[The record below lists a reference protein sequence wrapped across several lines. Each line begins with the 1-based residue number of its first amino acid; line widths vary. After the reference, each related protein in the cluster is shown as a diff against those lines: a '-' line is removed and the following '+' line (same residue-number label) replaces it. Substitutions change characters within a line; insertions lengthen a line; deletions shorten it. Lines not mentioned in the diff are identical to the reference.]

1 MLKKMTLLVAMACS
15 GVAMADVVLYGQ
27 IKGGIGYTSGDG
39 DGSITQIEDYKSRI
53 GFRGNEDLGNGLQA
67 IWQVEQ
73 FTPISGAQSSG
84 GWNNRDTFI
93 GLKGGFGTVR
103 AGYVSDGMMDTS
115 DQKLIV
121 DPWEWNLNANNP
133 KGVAN
138 FTRVDKRLQGV
149 RYDSPQMGGFKF
161 NVTHQLAD
169 SAKQTDF
176 ETAST
181 VNQATV
187 LAATYE
193 HAGYFVKGAYG
204 LYKHQNEDADQ
215 DLNDAQVA
223 RIMGGYRAK
232 NMLAVLAYQYTDG
245 FRGLWATPASVA
257 NKAQIGKTEVKTHE
271 ILGNF
276 AYTMGAF
283 TPRVTYV
290 HGFDEKHEG
299 IGKVNNTNYDQV
311 IVGADYALSKRTTVL
326 ASAGWKNAPYAYDVN
341 AEGKKVGLDSD
352 VYSVGLGM
360 RHMF

>member
-1 MLKKMTLLVAMACS
+1 MLKQMTFLSLMGCS
-15 GVAMADVVLYGQ
+15 GVAMADVVLYGH
-27 IKGGIGYTSGDG
+27 IKGGIGYTSGSG
-39 DGSITQIEDYKSRI
+39 DGSITQMEDYKSRI

-73 FTPISGAQSSG
+73 FTPISGAESSR

-93 GLKGGFGTVR
+93 GLKGDFGTVR
-103 AGYVSDGMMDTS
+103 AGYISDGMMDTA

-138 FTRVDKRLQGV
+138 FTRVDKRLQGI

-169 SAKQTDF
+169 NAAQSDF

-193 HAGYFVKGAYG
+193 HAGYFAKGAYG
-204 LYKHQNEDADQ
+204 LYKHQNEDSNQ
-215 DLNDAQVA
+215 HLNDAQVA
-223 RIMGGYRAK
+223 RVMGGYRAK
-232 NMLAVLAYQYTDG
+232 NMLAVLAYQYTEG
-245 FRGLWATPASVA
+245 FKGLWATPASVG
-257 NKAQIGKTEVKTHE
+257 NHAQIGKTDVKTHE
-271 ILGNF
+271 VLGNF

-283 TPRVTYV
+283 TPRVSYV
-290 HGFDEKHEG
+290 YGFDERHAG
-299 IGKVNNTNYDQV
+299 IGKVDNTHYNQV

-326 ASAGWKNAPYAYDVN
+326 ASAGWKNAPYAYAVN
-341 AEGKKVGLDSD
+341 AAGKKTGLDND
-352 VYSVGLGM
+352 VYSVGLGL